1 MRVSTYLNGPLIAR
15 LFGHKRLWA
24 WRKLRRRAFGPI
36 MVSDGVVFASLAGV
50 EQYADRQ
57 FSIEQIEAAAEG
69 QLGRIVTLPDPEQE
83 VA

>member
-1 MRVSTYLNGPLIAR
+1 
-15 LFGHKRLWA
+15 
-24 WRKLRRRAFGPI
+24 